1 MQALQRHLNAK
12 AWDDKMAFLVSI
24 KNEPDTK
31 AKIDAL
37 WQQAETNTGK
47 QAESEPCE

>member
-1 MQALQRHLNAK
+1 MQRLQQHLNAK
-12 AWDDKMAFLVSI
+12 SWDAKMAFLVSI
-24 KNEPDTK
+24 KSEPKTK

-47 QAESEPCE
+47 QAESERE